1 MGKGGEGGFWGPPT
15 LESLT
20 FPGLKEPPCSQG
32 LREGAPSPATPLK
45 ATIDTDPTPAVRL
58 ASPRKASSTHSSR
71 FQSASSGRWGGQQAR
86 ARPWEQEGAAGPKGP
101 RPGLGQHSS
110 WVGSS
115 AQPPSSWQEGD
126 GGKARVGPGGRG
138 HCAHRILG
146 TLLGDGVKFAHSS
159 SLTSHIW
166 DGLGWG
172 AKGQS

>member
-1 MGKGGEGGFWGPPT
+1 MGSGGRRHLKASHSQASKSRLVPRAYVMVPLAQPP
-15 LESLT
+15 
-20 FPGLKEPPCSQG
+20 
-32 LREGAPSPATPLK
+32 PAAMSRSPLK

-126 GGKARVGPGGRG
+126 GGKARVGPRGGG
-138 HCAHRILG
+138 GIVLTTSLG
-146 TLLGDGVKFAHSS
+146 SCWGMGSS
-159 SLTSHIW
+159 SPIL
-166 DGLGWG
+166 LL
-172 AKGQS
+172 A

>member
-1 MGKGGEGGFWGPPT
+1 MGSGGRRHLKASHSQASKSRLVPRAYMMVPLAQPP
-15 LESLT
+15 
-20 FPGLKEPPCSQG
+20 
-32 LREGAPSPATPLK
+32 PAATSRSPLK

-138 HCAHRILG
+138 HCAHHILG
-146 TLLGDGVKFAHSS
+146 KLLGHR
-159 SLTSHIW
+159 
-166 DGLGWG
+166 WG
-172 AKGQS
+172 QVRPFFF